1 MKKNAII
8 GKKQILTLAMVL
20 ALGAAVWLNVSYS
33 TDGTNLKGTR
43 SKSDAE
49 LGNAQYVAN
58 TSVVS
63 SKEEEDYFKKAQK
76 ERESTRNEA
85 ISIIKKTLNSAK
97 STAEQKTAATE
108 KISEITDRME
118 LENSAETLI
127 KAKGFSD
134 VIVVIS
140 GDSCNVVVRKDGELE
155 QNETVQILD
164 IINGTAKINSENIKI
179 VALK

>member
-33 TDGTNLKGTR
+33 TSGNNLGGTR

-63 SKEEEDYFKKAQK
+63 EGEEDYFKRAQK
-76 ERESTRNEA
+76 DREETRDEA

-97 STAEQKTAATE
+97 STAEQKTAATD
-108 KISEITDRME
+108 KVSEITARME
-118 LENSAETLI
+118 MENSAETLI

-134 VIVVIS
+134 VIVVLN

-164 IINGTAKINSENIKI
+164 IISGTAKINVENIKI
-179 VALK
+179 VAVK

>member
-8 GKKQILTLAMVL
+8 GKKQILTVAMVL

-33 TDGTNLKGTR
+33 TNGTNLGGTR

-63 SKEEEDYFKKAQK
+63 SEEEDYFKRAQK
-76 ERESTRNEA
+76 DREKTRNEA
-85 ISIIKKTLNSAK
+85 VNIIKKTLNSAK
-97 STAEQKTAATE
+97 ATSEQKTAATD
-108 KISEITDRME
+108 KVSEITERME
-118 LENSAETLI
+118 MENSAESLI

-134 VIVVIS
+134 VIVVLS

-155 QNETVQILD
+155 QSETVQILD
-164 IINGTAKINSENIKI
+164 IISGTAKINLENIKI
-179 VALK
+179 VAVK

>member
-33 TDGTNLKGTR
+33 TSGTNLGGTR
-43 SKSDAE
+43 SKTDAE

-63 SKEEEDYFKKAQK
+63 DEEDYFKRAQK
-76 ERESTRNEA
+76 DREETRDEA
-85 ISIIKKTLNSAK
+85 ISIIKKTLNSSK
-97 STAEQKTAATE
+97 STAEQKTAAAD
-108 KISEITDRME
+108 KVSEITARME
-118 LENSAETLI
+118 MENSAETLI

-134 VIVVIS
+134 VIVVLS

-164 IINGTAKINSENIKI
+164 IISGTAKINVENIKI
-179 VALK
+179 VAVK

>member
-1 MKKNAII
+1 MKKHTII

-33 TDGTNLKGTR
+33 TSGTNLGGTR
-43 SKSDAE
+43 SKTDAE

-63 SKEEEDYFKKAQK
+63 GEEDYFKRAQK
-76 ERESTRNEA
+76 DREETRDEA
-85 ISIIKKTLNSAK
+85 ISIIKKTLNSSK
-97 STAEQKTAATE
+97 STAEQKTAATD
-108 KISEITDRME
+108 KVSEITARME
-118 LENSAETLI
+118 MENSAETLI

-134 VIVVIS
+134 VIVVLN

-164 IINGTAKINSENIKI
+164 IISGTAKINVENIKI
-179 VALK
+179 VAVK

>member
-8 GKKQILTLAMVL
+8 GKQQLLTVAMVL
-20 ALGAAVWLNVSYS
+20 ALGAAVWLNVNYS
-33 TDGTNLKGTR
+33 TNSTNLGGTN
-43 SKSDAE
+43 SKTDAE

-63 SKEEEDYFKKAQK
+63 SEEDYFLNAKK
-76 ERESTRNEA
+76 ERENTRSDA
-85 ISIIKKTLNSAK
+85 ISVIKKTLNSAK
-97 STAEQKTAATE
+97 STAEQKTAATD
-108 KISEITDRME
+108 KISEITERME
-118 LENSAETLI
+118 IENSAETLI

-134 VIVVIS
+134 VIVVLS

-164 IINGTAKINSENIKI
+164 IISATAKINTENIKI
-179 VALK
+179 VAVK